1 MHIHLHTHTR
11 THTHTHAQTHYQD
24 VYTDETL
31 RAHEEHLVACK
42 ERLETMQPILKMFD
56 RRALIT
62 TSFTTSFTSILA
74 LFSGKERLETMQR
87 FLKMFDRRAIKNS
100 YTSSSRPLQ

>member
-1 MHIHLHTHTR
+1 MHIHLHTHTH
-11 THTHTHAQTHYQD
+11 THTHTHYKD

-31 RAHEEHLVACK
+31 KAHEEHLVACK

-62 TSFTTSFTSILA
+62 AIFTTSFT
-74 LFSGKERLETMQR
+74 
-87 FLKMFDRRAIKNS
+87 
-100 YTSSSRPLQ
+100 